1 MDIIVTGCR
10 NPFVEQEL
18 ISGTRFYANELLS
31 SKMKKH
37 IIIEIDIKSAI
48 SDLGN
53 CSISYYNDWYKPRE
67 FIIQLKAR
75 RSLKNTLVTLAHEIV
90 HVKQFAK
97 GELNPANDKWKGE
110 SVDVDTVDYSDLPW
124 EVEASSLEFVLYAL
138 YQERK
143 AGNI

>member
-1 MDIIVTGCR
+1 MNIIVTGCR
-10 NPFVEQEL
+10 NPHTEQEL
-18 ISGTRFYANELLS
+18 ISGTRFYASEMLS

-37 IIIEIDIKSAI
+37 ITIEIVLKSTI

-53 CSISYYNDWYKPRE
+53 CCISYYNDWYKPRE
-67 FIIQLKAR
+67 FVIELRSR
-75 RSLKNTLVTLAHEIV
+75 RSLKNTLITLAHEMV

-110 SVDVDTVDYSDLPW
+110 SVDIDTVEYSDLPW

>member
-1 MDIIVTGCR
+1 MNIIVTGCR
-10 NPFVEQEL
+10 NPHTEQEL
-18 ISGTRFYANELLS
+18 ISGTRFYASELLS
-31 SKMKKH
+31 SKMLKH
-37 IIIEIDIKSAI
+37 VTIEIAIKPLV

-53 CSISYYNDWYKPRE
+53 CCISYYNDWYKPRE
-67 FIIQLKAR
+67 FVIELRSR
-75 RSLKNTLVTLAHEIV
+75 RSLKNTLITLAHEMV
-90 HVKQFAK
+90 HVKQFTK

-110 SVDVDTVDYSDLPW
+110 SVNTDIVEYSDLPW

>member
-31 SKMKKH
+31 SKMRKH
-37 IIIEIDIKSAI
+37 ITIEIDMKSTI
-48 SDLGN
+48 GDLGN

-75 RSLKNTLVTLAHEIV
+75 RSLKNTLVTLAHEMV

>member
-10 NPFVEQEL
+10 NPFIEQEL
-18 ISGTRFYANELLS
+18 ISGTRFYGSELLS
-31 SKMKKH
+31 SQMRKH
-37 IIIEIDIKSAI
+37 IIIEIDVKSAI
-48 SDLGN
+48 KDLGN

-67 FIIQLKAR
+67 FVIQLKSR
-75 RSLKNTLVTLAHEIV
+75 RSLKSTLITLAHEMV

-97 GELNPANDKWKGE
+97 GELNPSNDRWKGKKI
-110 SVDVDTVDYSDLPW
+110 DTDKVEYSDLPW
-124 EVEASSLEFVLYAL
+124 EIEASSLEFVLYAL

>member
-1 MDIIVTGCR
+1 MKILVTGCR
-10 NPFVEQEL
+10 NPFTEQEL
-18 ISGTRFYANELLS
+18 ISGTRFYASELLS
-31 SKMKKH
+31 SKMLKH
-37 IIIEIDIKSAI
+37 VTIEIVIKPLV

-53 CSISYYNDWYKPRE
+53 CCISYYNDWYKPRE
-67 FIIQLKAR
+67 FIIELRSR
-75 RSLKNTLVTLAHEIV
+75 RSLKNTLITLAHEMV

-110 SVDVDTVDYSDLPW
+110 SVDIDTVEYSDLPW
-124 EVEASSLEFVLYAL
+124 EVEASSLEFALYAL

>member
-1 MDIIVTGCR
+1 M
-10 NPFVEQEL
+10 
-18 ISGTRFYANELLS
+18 
-31 SKMKKH
+31 
-37 IIIEIDIKSAI
+37 
-48 SDLGN
+48 
-53 CSISYYNDWYKPRE
+53 
-67 FIIQLKAR
+67 
-75 RSLKNTLVTLAHEIV
+75 V

-110 SVDVDTVDYSDLPW
+110 SVDTDIVEYSDLPW